1 MQYKTVTIEHNKKM
15 KKDSAP
21 MLNSEYEQIINQQAA
36 EGWKLLGIHPI
47 DIRRPIG
54 CVQWLICG
62 FIFGTHNHFQADVLI
77 FFRD

>member
-1 MQYKTVTIEHNKKM
+1 
-15 KKDSAP
+15 

-47 DIRRPIG
+47 DICRNIG
-54 CVQWLICG
+54 RGQWLICG

-77 FFRD
+77 FFKD